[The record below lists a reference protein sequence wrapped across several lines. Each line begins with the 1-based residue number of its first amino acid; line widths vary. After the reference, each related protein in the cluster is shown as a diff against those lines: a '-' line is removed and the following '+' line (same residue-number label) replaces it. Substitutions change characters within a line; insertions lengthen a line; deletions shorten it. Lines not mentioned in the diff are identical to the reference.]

1 MLTFQY
7 RGKEYRGTS
16 AIDIVRAIERDAEH
30 YPHRGQS
37 LRRFLN
43 WSLERLGD
51 RLPPRDLDLSDRL
64 NDDELALNY
73 LYLRDEYEA
82 GKLLVRRQTAATPG

>member
-7 RGKEYRGTS
+7 KGKEYCGTS
-16 AIDIVRAIERDAEH
+16 ALDIVRAIERDTKH

-37 LRRFLN
+37 IRRFLN
-43 WSLERLGD
+43 WSLERLVD

-82 GKLLVRRQTAATPG
+82 GKLFVARQTAVGHG